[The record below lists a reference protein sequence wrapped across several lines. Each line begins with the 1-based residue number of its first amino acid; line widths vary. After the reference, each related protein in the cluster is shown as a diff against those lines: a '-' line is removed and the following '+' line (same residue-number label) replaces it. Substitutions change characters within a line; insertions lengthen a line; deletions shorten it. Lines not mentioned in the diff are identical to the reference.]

1 MRKNIFRLA
10 LGYGLGLSLVLGVF
24 SCSQRTDDIFPD
36 TPGIRVDSAV
46 RELQK
51 QLVSSPHG
59 WLIDYLPGTNAERG
73 GYNVGV
79 RFSDK
84 GEVLVRSEVLGDGS
98 WSKSEYV
105 ISKDHSL
112 SINFDTNNR
121 NLHVFATPD
130 ISSGSWGGDF
140 EFIVMEQGASPDTI
154 LVKGKRTRNEM
165 RFIRATQPIDE
176 YFDSVEALKQKAIGF
191 NKMATNAQDALL
203 VTIDGKQ
210 RTLTFLNA
218 LQSAFIVE
226 TDGQVGQEIISF
238 TYTPTGIRL
247 YKPIGGVSEFNWDDA
262 KGRYVAPSGEELTP
276 RRDPLYDKYQRF
288 EGNYVFSFASEGPHA
303 RQFNVSLK
311 LKGARVYTLSAM
323 QGASPALPFELTV
336 EYNVKHDTFEILT
349 QEFSHNG
356 KSIGVLPILSNGYLS
371 FRSDAGL
378 IASLVPNSSPEIYNL
393 VDNGAVSGQ
402 SVQGFVFWNLSGSGA
417 QYYDLGFSLIFR
429 GPQLK
434 RIP

>member
-1 MRKNIFRLA
+1 MHKNIFRRA

-36 TPGIRVDSAV
+36 TPGARVDSAV
-46 RELQK
+46 SELQK

-59 WLIDYLPGTNAERG
+59 WLIEYLPGANAERG

-84 GEVLVRSEVLGDGS
+84 GEVLVRSEVLGNGS
-98 WSKSEYV
+98 WAKSEYV
-105 ISKDHSL
+105 ISKDHSI
-112 SINFDTNNR
+112 SINFDTFNR
-121 NLHVFATPD
+121 NLHVFASPD
-130 ISSGSWGGDF
+130 TGSDNWEGDY
-140 EFIVMEQGASPDTI
+140 EFIVMEQGTSPDTI
-154 LVKGKRTRNEM
+154 LVKGKRNRNEM

-176 YFDSVEALKQKAIGF
+176 YFDSIEALKQKATSF
-191 NKMATNAQDALL
+191 AKMDANAQDALL
-203 VTIDGKQ
+203 TTIDGKQ

-218 LQSAFIVE
+218 LQSAFVVQTE
-226 TDGQVGQEIISF
+226 GQGGQEIVSF
-238 TYTPTGIRL
+238 IYTPTGIRL

-288 EGNYVFSFASEGPHA
+288 EGNYVFSFASEGRRA

-311 LKGARVYTLSAM
+311 LKGTRVFTLSAM
-323 QGASPALPFELTV
+323 QGASPALPFDLKV
-336 EYNVKHDTFEILT
+336 GYNVENDTFEILT
-349 QEFSHNG
+349 QEFTHNS
-356 KSIGVLPILSNGYLS
+356 KPIGVIPILTTEYLS

-378 IASLVPNSSPEIYNL
+378 IASLVPNSSPETYNL
-393 VDNGAVSGQ
+393 VNNGVVSGAP
-402 SVQGFVFWNLSGSGA
+402 VQGFVLWDLSGSGE
-417 QYYDLGFSLIFR
+417 QYFDLGFSVIFG
-429 GPQLK
+429 GPRLQ